1 MTNVVIVGGGVAGLV
16 AAIQTAKAGLSTV
29 LLEKASAI
37 GGRAMTREKNGFRFN
52 LGPHALYRKGVLHE
66 TLRELGVTVHGSLPP
81 TNGGFVIR
89 EKRMHTLPVGLTS
102 LMTTSVMGLA
112 AKFEFAKLQ
121 TSISSIDAAAL
132 QGVTLSSWLR
142 TNIQHEQVRDLMR
155 MLVRVTTFTNDPDR
169 QSAGAALSQL
179 QLAVSGNV
187 LYLDGGW
194 QTIVDGLRRVAIDAG
209 VRIDVSAPAASLDRA
224 DGRTVQAVR
233 LADGRLVRASAVVI
247 AGAPADVDAL
257 TMEPGGSPAP
267 PFERALTP
275 VRVATL
281 DLALRSLPQPT
292 RVVAFGAD
300 AATYFSVHSAV
311 ARLAPDGG
319 AMIHVSKYLQ
329 PHEHADR
336 ATEEE
341 LEALTDR
348 MQPGWR
354 DVLEAKQFLPNLTV
368 THAELL
374 ASNGGINGRPSVQLD
389 AFDNVFIAGD
399 WVGARGQLS
408 DAAAA
413 SGAEAG
419 LKACAACAAVVAQ
432 PFRAAHI
439 A

>member
-1 MTNVVIVGGGVAGLV
+1 MTNVVIVGGGVAGLI
-16 AAIQTAKAGLSTV
+16 AAIQPAKAGISTV
-29 LLEKASAI
+29 LLDKASLI

-52 LGPHALYRKGVLHE
+52 LGPHALYRKGVLHQ
-66 TLRELGVTVHGSLPP
+66 TLQKYGVAVHGSLPP
-81 TNGGFVIR
+81 VNGGFVIR
-89 EKRMHTLPVGLTS
+89 EGRMHTLPVGLTS
-102 LMTTSVMGLA
+102 LMTTSVLGLA
-112 AKFEFAKLQ
+112 AKFEFARLQ
-121 TSISSIDAAAL
+121 TSLKSIDAAAL
-132 QGVTLSSWLR
+132 QNVTLSSWLQA
-142 TNIQHEQVRDLMR
+142 TVQHEEVRDLVR

-179 QLAVSGNV
+179 QLAVAGNV

-209 VRIDVSAPAASLDRA
+209 VRIEVAAPVTALDRV

-257 TMEPGGSPAP
+257 TGITQ
-267 PFERALTP
+267 FERELTP
-275 VRVATL
+275 VRLATL
-281 DLALRSLPQPT
+281 DLALRSLPQHR

-300 AATYFSVHSAV
+300 TATYFSVHSAS
-311 ARLAPDGG
+311 ARLAPDGA
-319 AMIHVSKYLQ
+319 AMVHVSKYLE
-329 PHEHADR
+329 PHERADR
-336 ATEEE
+336 TTEQE

-354 DVLEAKQFLPNLTV
+354 EALESKQFLPNLTV

-374 ASNGGINGRPSVQLD
+374 ASRGGINGRPAVQLD

-413 SGAEAG
+413 SGIEAG
-419 LKACAACAAVVAQ
+419 LNAYATCRAATSTTAVAQ
-432 PFRAAHI
+432 AFRPAHI